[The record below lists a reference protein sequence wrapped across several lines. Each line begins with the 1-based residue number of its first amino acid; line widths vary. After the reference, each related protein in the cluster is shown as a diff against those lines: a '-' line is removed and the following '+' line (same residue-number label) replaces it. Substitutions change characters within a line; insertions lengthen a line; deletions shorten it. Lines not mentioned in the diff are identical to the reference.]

1 MSAPAR
7 PQRARG
13 PKIPARVLVGA
24 VLTAVPLAV
33 AVLGPLIAGDAGR
46 GPAFTQGEK
55 WLLGTDSEGRD
66 VLTQVLLGGRS
77 LVMVAAAAV
86 VLTYLLAV
94 PWAVAAATA
103 RRRIVDE
110 MLMRPLDLL
119 LSLPSM
125 MLLLLIVAITDAD
138 QVVLA
143 SVVAVLLFPDAARL
157 VRASALHGAH
167 TPAME
172 ALILQRET
180 WWRRHL
186 GYLGRSLLP
195 VLAADAGLR
204 FVGAIYL
211 VASASFLGV
220 SADSAGT
227 DWAVMIDRNR
237 AGLALVPWGV
247 IVPAVLIIALA
258 MGVNLLFDSGA
269 RAAARE
275 LPTRKQ
281 R

>member
-1 MSAPAR
+1 MTGSTFLE
-7 PQRARG
+7 
-13 PKIPARVLVGA
+13 RVGGRSRVRIGA
-24 VLTAVPLAV
+24 ALTAVPLAV
-33 AVLGPLIAGDAGR
+33 ALLGPLLTEPGAR
-46 GPAFTQGEK
+46 GPAFTYGDQ

-66 VLTQVLLGGRS
+66 LLTQVLLGGRS
-77 LVMVAAAAV
+77 LVLVAAVAV
-86 VLTYLLAV
+86 ALTYLLAV
-94 PWAVAAATA
+94 PWGVAAATA

-119 LSLPSM
+119 LSLPSIM
-125 MLLLLIVAITDAD
+125 VLLLAVALTDAD
-138 QVVLA
+138 LLVLT
-143 SVVAVLLFPDAARL
+143 VTVAVLLFPDAARL
-157 VRASALHGAH
+157 VRASTLHAAH

-172 ALILQRET
+172 ALVLQQET
-180 WWRRHL
+180 WWRRQL

-195 VLAADAGLR
+195 ILAADAGLR

-247 IVPAVLIIALA
+247 VLPAALIIALA

-269 RAAARE
+269 RAATRE
-275 LPTRKQ
+275 VSTRKW

>member
-1 MSAPAR
+1 MTGSTFLE
-7 PQRARG
+7 RAGGRS
-13 PKIPARVLVGA
+13 RVRVGA
-24 VLTAVPLAV
+24 ALTAVPLAV
-33 AVLGPLIAGDAGR
+33 ALLGPLFTEPGAR
-46 GPAFTQGEK
+46 GPAFTYGDQ

-66 VLTQVLLGGRS
+66 LLTQVLLGGRS
-77 LVMVAAAAV
+77 LVLVAAAAV
-86 VLTYLLAV
+86 ALTYLLAV
-94 PWAVAAATA
+94 PWGIAAATA
-103 RRRIVDE
+103 RVPIVDE

-119 LSLPSM
+119 LSLPSIM
-125 MLLLLIVAITDAD
+125 VLLLAVALTDAD
-138 QVVLA
+138 LVVLT
-143 SVVAVLLFPDAARL
+143 VTVAVLLFPDAARL
-157 VRASALHGAH
+157 VRASALHTAH

-172 ALILQRET
+172 ALLLQRET

-237 AGLALVPWGV
+237 AGFALVPWGV
-247 IVPAVLIIALA
+247 VLPAALIIALA

-269 RAAARE
+269 RAATRE
-275 LPTRKQ
+275 VSTRKW

>member
-1 MSAPAR
+1 MTGSTFLE
-7 PQRARG
+7 RAGGRS
-13 PKIPARVLVGA
+13 RVRIGA
-24 VLTAVPLAV
+24 ALTAVPLAV
-33 AVLGPLIAGDAGR
+33 ALLGPLLTEPGAR
-46 GPAFTQGEK
+46 GPAFTYGDQ

-66 VLTQVLLGGRS
+66 LLTQVLLGGRS
-77 LVMVAAAAV
+77 LVLVAAVAV
-86 VLTYLLAV
+86 ALTYLLAV
-94 PWAVAAATA
+94 PWGVAAATA
-103 RRRIVDE
+103 RRRLVDE

-119 LSLPSM
+119 LSLPSIM
-125 MLLLLIVAITDAD
+125 VLLLAVALTDAD
-138 QVVLA
+138 LLVLT
-143 SVVAVLLFPDAARL
+143 VTVAVLLFPDAARL
-157 VRASALHGAH
+157 VRASALHAAH

-172 ALILQRET
+172 ALVLQQET
-180 WWRRHL
+180 WWRRQL

-195 VLAADAGLR
+195 ILAADAGLR

-247 IVPAVLIIALA
+247 VLPAALIIALA

-269 RAAARE
+269 RAATRE
-275 LPTRKQ
+275 VSTRKW

>member
-1 MSAPAR
+1 MTGSTFLE
-7 PQRARG
+7 RAGGRS
-13 PKIPARVLVGA
+13 RVRVGA
-24 VLTAVPLAV
+24 ALTALPLAV
-33 AVLGPLIAGDAGR
+33 ALLGPLFTGPGAR
-46 GPAFTQGEK
+46 GPAFTYGDQ

-66 VLTQVLLGGRS
+66 LLTQVLLGGRS
-77 LVMVAAAAV
+77 LVLVAAAAV
-86 VLTYLLAV
+86 ALTYLLAV
-94 PWAVAAATA
+94 PWGVAAATA
-103 RRRIVDE
+103 RVRIVDE

-119 LSLPSM
+119 LSLPSIM
-125 MLLLLIVAITDAD
+125 VLLLAVALTDAD
-138 QVVLA
+138 LVVLT
-143 SVVAVLLFPDAARL
+143 VTVAVLLFPDAARL
-157 VRASALHGAH
+157 VRASALHAAH

-172 ALILQRET
+172 ALLLQHET

-195 VLAADAGLR
+195 ILAADAGLR

-247 IVPAVLIIALA
+247 VLPAALIIALA

-269 RAAARE
+269 RAATRE
-275 LPTRKQ
+275 VSTRKW

>member
-1 MSAPAR
+1 MTGSTFLE
-7 PQRARG
+7 RAGGRS
-13 PKIPARVLVGA
+13 RVRVGA
-24 VLTAVPLAV
+24 ALTAVPLAV
-33 AVLGPLIAGDAGR
+33 ALLGPLFTEPGAR
-46 GPAFTQGEK
+46 GPAFTYGDQ

-66 VLTQVLLGGRS
+66 LLTQVLLGGRS
-77 LVMVAAAAV
+77 LVLVAAAAV
-86 VLTYLLAV
+86 ALTYLLAV
-94 PWAVAAATA
+94 PWGVAAATA
-103 RRRIVDE
+103 RVPVVDE

-119 LSLPSM
+119 LSLPSIM
-125 MLLLLIVAITDAD
+125 VLLLAVALTDAD
-138 QVVLA
+138 LVVLT
-143 SVVAVLLFPDAARL
+143 VTVAVLLFPDAARL
-157 VRASALHGAH
+157 VRASALHAAH

-172 ALILQRET
+172 ALLLQHET

-247 IVPAVLIIALA
+247 VLPAALIIALA
-258 MGVNLLFDSGA
+258 TGVNLLFDSGA
-269 RAAARE
+269 RAATRE
-275 LPTRKQ
+275 VSTRKW

>member
-1 MSAPAR
+1 MTGSTFLE
-7 PQRARG
+7 RAGGRS
-13 PKIPARVLVGA
+13 RVRVGA
-24 VLTAVPLAV
+24 ALTAVPLAV
-33 AVLGPLIAGDAGR
+33 ALLGPLFTEPGAR
-46 GPAFTQGEK
+46 GPAFTYGDQ

-66 VLTQVLLGGRS
+66 LLTQVLLGGRS
-77 LVMVAAAAV
+77 LVLVAAAAV
-86 VLTYLLAV
+86 ALTYLLAV
-94 PWAVAAATA
+94 PWGIAAATA
-103 RRRIVDE
+103 RVPIVDE

-119 LSLPSM
+119 LSLPSIM
-125 MLLLLIVAITDAD
+125 VLLLAVALTDAD
-138 QVVLA
+138 LVVLT
-143 SVVAVLLFPDAARL
+143 VTVAVLLFPDAARL
-157 VRASALHGAH
+157 VRASALHSAH

-172 ALILQRET
+172 ALLLQRET

-247 IVPAVLIIALA
+247 VLPAALIIALA

-269 RAAARE
+269 RAATRE
-275 LPTRKQ
+275 VSTRKW

>member
-1 MSAPAR
+1 MTGSTFLE
-7 PQRARG
+7 RAGGRS
-13 PKIPARVLVGA
+13 RVRIGA
-24 VLTAVPLAV
+24 ALTAVPLAV
-33 AVLGPLIAGDAGR
+33 ALLGPLLTEPGAR
-46 GPAFTQGEK
+46 GPAFTYGDQ

-66 VLTQVLLGGRS
+66 LLTQVLLGGRS
-77 LVMVAAAAV
+77 LVLVAAAAV

-94 PWAVAAATA
+94 PWGVAAATA

-119 LSLPSM
+119 LSLPSIM
-125 MLLLLIVAITDAD
+125 VLLLAVALTDAD
-138 QVVLA
+138 LLVLT
-143 SVVAVLLFPDAARL
+143 VTVAVLLFPDAARL
-157 VRASALHGAH
+157 VRASALHAAH

-172 ALILQRET
+172 ALVLQQET
-180 WWRRHL
+180 WWRRQL

-195 VLAADAGLR
+195 ILAADAGLR

-247 IVPAVLIIALA
+247 VLPAALIIALA

-269 RAAARE
+269 RAATRE
-275 LPTRKQ
+275 VSTRKW

>member
-1 MSAPAR
+1 VTGSTFLG
-7 PQRARG
+7 RASGRS
-13 PKIPARVLVGA
+13 RVRIGA
-24 VLTAVPLAV
+24 ALTAVPLAV
-33 AVLGPLIAGDAGR
+33 ALLGPLLTEPGAR
-46 GPAFTQGEK
+46 GPAFTYGDQ

-66 VLTQVLLGGRS
+66 LLTQVLLGGRS
-77 LVMVAAAAV
+77 LVLVAAAAV
-86 VLTYLLAV
+86 ALTYLLAV
-94 PWAVAAATA
+94 PWGVAAATA

-119 LSLPSM
+119 LSLPSIM
-125 MLLLLIVAITDAD
+125 VLLLAVALTDAD
-138 QVVLA
+138 LLVLT
-143 SVVAVLLFPDAARL
+143 VTVAVLLFPDAARL
-157 VRASALHGAH
+157 VRASALHAAH

-172 ALILQRET
+172 ALVLQQET
-180 WWRRHL
+180 WWRRQL

-195 VLAADAGLR
+195 ILAADAGLR

-247 IVPAVLIIALA
+247 VLPAALIIALA

-269 RAAARE
+269 RAATRE
-275 LPTRKQ
+275 VSTRKW

>member
-1 MSAPAR
+1 MTGSTFLE
-7 PQRARG
+7 RAGGRS
-13 PKIPARVLVGA
+13 RVRVGA
-24 VLTAVPLAV
+24 ALTAVPLAV
-33 AVLGPLIAGDAGR
+33 ALLGPLFTEPGAR
-46 GPAFTQGEK
+46 GPAFTYGDQ

-66 VLTQVLLGGRS
+66 LLTQVLLGGRS
-77 LVMVAAAAV
+77 LVLVAAAAV
-86 VLTYLLAV
+86 ALTYLLAV
-94 PWAVAAATA
+94 PWGIAAATA
-103 RRRIVDE
+103 LVPIVDE

-119 LSLPSM
+119 LSLPSIM
-125 MLLLLIVAITDAD
+125 VLLLAVALTDAD
-138 QVVLA
+138 LVVLT
-143 SVVAVLLFPDAARL
+143 VTVAVLLFPDAARL
-157 VRASALHGAH
+157 VRASALHTAH

-172 ALILQRET
+172 ALLLQRET

-247 IVPAVLIIALA
+247 VLPAALIIALA

-269 RAAARE
+269 RAATRE
-275 LPTRKQ
+275 VSTRKW

>member
-1 MSAPAR
+1 MTGSTFLE
-7 PQRARG
+7 RAGGRS
-13 PKIPARVLVGA
+13 RVRVGA
-24 VLTAVPLAV
+24 ALTAVPLAV
-33 AVLGPLIAGDAGR
+33 ALLGPLFTEPGAR
-46 GPAFTQGEK
+46 GPAFTYGDQ

-66 VLTQVLLGGRS
+66 LITQVLLGGRS
-77 LVMVAAAAV
+77 LVLVAAAAV
-86 VLTYLLAV
+86 ALTYLLAV
-94 PWAVAAATA
+94 PWGIAAATA
-103 RRRIVDE
+103 RVPIVDE

-119 LSLPSM
+119 LSLPSIM
-125 MLLLLIVAITDAD
+125 VLLLAVALTDAD
-138 QVVLA
+138 LVVLT
-143 SVVAVLLFPDAARL
+143 VTVAVLLFPDAARL
-157 VRASALHGAH
+157 VRASALHTAH

-172 ALILQRET
+172 ALLLQRET

-247 IVPAVLIIALA
+247 VLPAALIIALA

-269 RAAARE
+269 RAATRE
-275 LPTRKQ
+275 VSTRKW

>member
-1 MSAPAR
+1 MTGSTFLE
-7 PQRARG
+7 RAGGRS
-13 PKIPARVLVGA
+13 RVRVGA
-24 VLTAVPLAV
+24 ALTAVPLAV
-33 AVLGPLIAGDAGR
+33 ALLGPLFTEPGAR
-46 GPAFTQGEK
+46 GPAFTYGDQ

-66 VLTQVLLGGRS
+66 LLTQVLLGGRS
-77 LVMVAAAAV
+77 LVLVAAAAV
-86 VLTYLLAV
+86 ALTYLLAV
-94 PWAVAAATA
+94 PWGIAAATA
-103 RRRIVDE
+103 RVPIVDE

-119 LSLPSM
+119 LSLPSIM
-125 MLLLLIVAITDAD
+125 VLLLAVALTDAD
-138 QVVLA
+138 LVVLT
-143 SVVAVLLFPDAARL
+143 VTVAVLLFPDAARL
-157 VRASALHGAH
+157 VRASALHTAH

-172 ALILQRET
+172 ALLLQRET

-247 IVPAVLIIALA
+247 VLPAALIIALA

-269 RAAARE
+269 RAATRE
-275 LPTRKQ
+275 VSTRKW

>member
-1 MSAPAR
+1 MIAADRS
-7 PQRARG
+7 QRVRG
-13 PKIPARVLVGA
+13 PKVQARVLVG
-24 VLTAVPLAV
+24 VGLTAVPLAA
-33 AVLGPLIAGDAGR
+33 AVLGPWVAGDTGR

-66 VLTQVLLGGRS
+66 VLTQVLLGGSS
-77 LVMVAAAAV
+77 LVLVAAAAV
-86 VLTYLLAV
+86 ALTYLLAV
-94 PWAVAAATA
+94 PWGVVAATA

-138 QVVLA
+138 HLVLVA
-143 SVVAVLLFPDAARL
+143 VVAVLLFPDAARL
-157 VRASALHGAH
+157 VRACALHGAH

-180 WWRRHL
+180 WWRRNL
-186 GYLGRSLLP
+186 GYLGRTLLP

-237 AGLALVPWGV
+237 AGLALAPWGV
-247 IVPAVLIIALA
+247 LVPAAMIIALA

-275 LPTRKQ
+275 LPTRK
-281 R
+281 

>member
-1 MSAPAR
+1 MTGSTFLG
-7 PQRARG
+7 RASGRS
-13 PKIPARVLVGA
+13 RVRIGA
-24 VLTAVPLAV
+24 ALTAVPLAV
-33 AVLGPLIAGDAGR
+33 ALLGPLLTEPGAR
-46 GPAFTQGEK
+46 GPAFTYGDQ

-66 VLTQVLLGGRS
+66 LLTQVLLGGRS
-77 LVMVAAAAV
+77 LVLVAAAAV
-86 VLTYLLAV
+86 ALTYLLAV
-94 PWAVAAATA
+94 PWGVAAATA

-119 LSLPSM
+119 LSLPSIM
-125 MLLLLIVAITDAD
+125 VLLLAVALTDAD
-138 QVVLA
+138 LPVLT
-143 SVVAVLLFPDAARL
+143 VTVAVLLFPDAARL
-157 VRASALHGAH
+157 VRASALHAAH

-172 ALILQRET
+172 ALVLQQET

-195 VLAADAGLR
+195 ILAADAGLR

-247 IVPAVLIIALA
+247 VLPAALIIDLA

-269 RAAARE
+269 RAATRE
-275 LPTRKQ
+275 VSTRKW